1 VPILGSVLNEKLVR
15 AAITNNTVAT
25 VYHAAAYKH
34 VPLVEG
40 NPIEGVRNNV
50 IGTKTVAEACAV
62 TSVKNFVLVS
72 TDKAVRPTNVMGA
85 SKRIAELACQ
95 LVASQAQHIQVVDG
109 ILPVPTKF
117 SAVRFGNVLDSAGS
131 VVPLFRKQI
140 AEGGPLTVTHEDVTR
155 FFMTIPEASQLVI
168 QASAMSN
175 GGEVFL
181 LDMGEPIRVYDL
193 AQRMIDLATRG
204 NEREIKI
211 KVTGLRPG
219 EKLYEELLVDASTS
233 EETTHKKI
241 YKSLER
247 GPSLEVVREQLLLLD
262 VALNEQN
269 LDSVLAVLH
278 ELVEGYSENSLASN

>member
-1 VPILGSVLNEKLVR
+1 
-15 AAITNNTVAT
+15 
-25 VYHAAAYKH
+25 
-34 VPLVEG
+34 
-40 NPIEGVRNNV
+40 
-50 IGTKTVAEACAV
+50 
-62 TSVKNFVLVS
+62 
-72 TDKAVRPTNVMGA
+72 
-85 SKRIAELACQ
+85 
-95 LVASQAQHIQVVDG
+95 
-109 ILPVPTKF
+109 VPTKF

-233 EETTHKKI
+233 EETEHKKI

-247 GPSLEVVREQLLLLD
+247 VPSLEVVREQLLLLD
-262 VALNEQN
+262 EALNEQN
-269 LDSVLAVLH
+269 LDSVLAVLQ
-278 ELVEGYSENSLASN
+278 ELVEGYSENSLASKLS

>member
-1 VPILGSVLNEKLVR
+1 
-15 AAITNNTVAT
+15 
-25 VYHAAAYKH
+25 
-34 VPLVEG
+34 
-40 NPIEGVRNNV
+40 
-50 IGTKTVAEACAV
+50 
-62 TSVKNFVLVS
+62 
-72 TDKAVRPTNVMGA
+72 
-85 SKRIAELACQ
+85 
-95 LVASQAQHIQVVDG
+95 
-109 ILPVPTKF
+109 
-117 SAVRFGNVLDSAGS
+117 
-131 VVPLFRKQI
+131 
-140 AEGGPLTVTHEDVTR
+140 
-155 FFMTIPEASQLVI
+155 
-168 QASAMSN
+168 
-175 GGEVFL
+175 
-181 LDMGEPIRVYDL
+181 
-193 AQRMIDLATRG
+193 MIDLATRG